1 MSGSMSVKDTTVA
14 AWQGALAAE
23 QQAAFGY
30 ALLGPHLGAE
40 RRGLAR
46 SCQAIHEQ
54 LRDDTAD
61 ALAAAGVEPG
71 APQGDYPQLYG
82 VAPLTLAAGL
92 EDDCAAA
99 WRFFYAAVAAVV
111 AGGTNARLRAD
122 AQRGL
127 IDSAVRATRWRMIAG
142 APRPVVA
149 FPGTSAQK

>member
-1 MSGSMSVKDTTVA
+1 VRLDRSIVA

-30 ALLGPHLGAE
+30 ALLGPHLGAD
-40 RRGLAR
+40 RRNLAR

-61 ALAAAGVEPG
+61 AIAAVGVYPG

-82 VAPLTLAAGL
+82 VASLILAAQL

-99 WRFFYAAVAAVV
+99 WRFFYAALAAG
-111 AGGTNARLRAD
+111 APNPRLRAD

-127 IDSAVRATRWRMIAG
+127 TASAVRATRWRMLGHAS
-142 APRPVVA
+142 RPVVA
-149 FPGTSAQK
+149 FPGTAAQK